1 MSSELIEGY
10 EWGTYVALDTFLS
23 GGTCPLPSW
32 PEELRKRSFEARP
45 RKAQPRRPELPAG
58 RAFQASASAEGPPV
72 GCFEVLVLEGL
83 GGFGAL
89 SPRRDSPFRD
99 SRAEVKAPEPKTV
112 EVKPAAESRSVYGMP
127 VVEPAKPAEIKR
139 AEPSPKTAPAKPVP
153 SPTVREPSRLR
164 QKQPQRK
171 ADIYSERVTLQI
183 SAEMRDE
190 VDELARQLQRAKTSK
205 DERITANTVMRV
217 AIRLLTENFKLKAGE
232 GPNNEEELFELAER
246 LLREE
251 RR

>member
-1 MSSELIEGY
+1 MAKNV
-10 EWGTYVALDTFLS
+10 T
-23 GGTCPLPSW
+23 
-32 PEELRKRSFEARP
+32 EEDLA
-45 RKAQPRRPELPAG
+45 AG
-58 RAFQASASAEGPPV
+58 MK
-72 GCFEVLVLEGL
+72 GL

-99 SRAEVKAPEPKTV
+99 SRSEVKAPEPKTV
-112 EVKPAAESRSVYGMP
+112 EVKPAAESRSVYGTP

-139 AEPSPKTAPAKPVP
+139 AEPSPKTAPAKPVS
-153 SPTVREPSRLR
+153 SPTLREPSRTR

-232 GPNNEEELFELAER
+232 GPNNEEELFELVAKR
-246 LLREE
+246 LRE
-251 RR
+251 

>member
-1 MSSELIEGY
+1 MAKNV
-10 EWGTYVALDTFLS
+10 T
-23 GGTCPLPSW
+23 
-32 PEELRKRSFEARP
+32 EEDLA
-45 RKAQPRRPELPAG
+45 AG
-58 RAFQASASAEGPPV
+58 MK
-72 GCFEVLVLEGL
+72 GL

-99 SRAEVKAPEPKTV
+99 SRSEVKAPEAKTV
-112 EVKPAAESRSVYGMP
+112 EVKPTTESRSVYGTP
-127 VVEPAKPAEIKR
+127 VVEPAKPAESKR
-139 AEPSPKTAPAKPVP
+139 AEPSPKTAPARPVP
-153 SPTVREPSRLR
+153 SPTVRESSRPQ

-217 AIRLLTENFKLKAGE
+217 AIRLLTENFKLKSGE
-232 GPNNEEELFELAER
+232 GPNNEEELFDLAAKQ
-246 LLREE
+246 LREK
-251 RR
+251 